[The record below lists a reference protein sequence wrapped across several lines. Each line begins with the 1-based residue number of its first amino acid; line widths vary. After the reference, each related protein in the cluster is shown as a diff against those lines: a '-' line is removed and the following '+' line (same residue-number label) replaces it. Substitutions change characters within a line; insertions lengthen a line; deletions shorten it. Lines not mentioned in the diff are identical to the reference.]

1 MKSYNYYIVRDKNG
15 TIIDGDENIARAVL
29 SAAQHDG
36 YGAEFARN
44 SDGQMVIYRGNR
56 HIGNNTYR
64 RNDSDEVIMPYSSLT
79 DDDAAEDELAK
90 ALWKKGN
97 LHVRFDMAIQE
108 LTYEDGTLATKW
120 KPVLTHV
127 DGQPIAEYH
136 RDIHGDD
143 PDVTIQDTLNMF
155 EY

>member
-1 MKSYNYYIVRDKNG
+1 MTSYNYYIVRDNNG
-15 TIIDGDENIARAVL
+15 TIIDGDENIACAVL
-29 SAAQHDG
+29 SAAQHDM

-44 SDGQMVIYRGNR
+44 SLGNMVIYRGNR
-56 HIGNNTYR
+56 HLGNNIYR
-64 RNDSDEVIMPYSSLT
+64 RNDSDEVIMPYSSLA
-79 DDDAAEDELAK
+79 DDDAAEAELAK

-97 LHVRFDMAIQE
+97 LHVRFDMTIQE
-108 LTYEDGTLATKW
+108 LTYEDGT
-120 KPVLTHV
+120 LTHV

-143 PDVTIQDTLNMF
+143 PDVTIQDTLDMF

>member
-1 MKSYNYYIVRDKNG
+1 MTYNYYIVRDNNG

-44 SDGQMVIYRGNR
+44 SLGNMVIYRSNR

-79 DDDAAEDELAK
+79 DDDAAEAELAK

-97 LHVRFDMAIQE
+97 LHVRFDMTIQE
-108 LTYEDGTLATKW
+108 LTYGDGTL
-120 KPVLTHV
+120 LTHV

-143 PDVTIQDTLNMF
+143 PDVTIQDTLDMF